1 MTMGTN
7 LAMALLGAQRCVK
20 AALKTSE
27 NKFHGYKY
35 ASAEEVLIV
44 GREAL
49 NDNDCVML
57 PISEDF
63 AVISPID
70 DKCGGAIALGK
81 MRYTIVHAP
90 TGESHEFTTDVPVVA
105 ERGKNSGW
113 SRPADK
119 AMFGARTEAIGYALR
134 DALLIPRE
142 DAPDV
147 SGRNDKGKAGP
158 GTDEQQRQR
167 ADAQK
172 NPKKSAAQHIAEISA
187 LDPGND
193 GDFGL
198 IMKSFARAKQD
209 VASGAER
216 EAIDLL
222 VAAKFAV
229 RLDACSTLDRLEKG
243 AAMASRLEVTG
254 KASAN
259 ITEAI
264 EAARV
269 RVGAPAS

>member
-1 MTMGTN
+1 MDPK
-7 LAMALLGAQRCVK
+7 LAAALCAAQKEVK
-20 AALKTSE
+20 SALKTSE
-27 NKFHGYKY
+27 NKFHGYRY

-49 NDNDCVML
+49 NSNDCFLAPV
-57 PISEDF
+57 SEDF
-63 AVISPID
+63 VPITPID

-81 MRYTIVHAP
+81 MKFVVTHISGAQ
-90 TGESHEFTTDVPVVA
+90 HEFTTDVPVVA

-119 AMFGARTEAIGYALR
+119 AMFGARTEALGYAYR
-134 DALLIPRE
+134 DLLSIPRE
-142 DAPDV
+142 DAPNV
-147 SGRNDKGKAGP
+147 SGRADGGKAGP
-158 GTDEQQRQR
+158 GTEQEQRQR

-193 GDFGL
+193 GDFGM

-229 RLDACSTLDRLEKG
+229 RLGACSTLDRLEKG

-254 KASAN
+254 KAFAN

-269 RVGAPAS
+269 RIGAPST